1 MLFARDG
8 FEATSTTRIADAA
21 GVSVGSLYEYFTSK
35 DALIA
40 KLIKRHCEHLMN
52 LYGQAFLAVEGQG
65 IDAVVDTW
73 VDTTAGGKIML
84 ALYLCA
90 PVPGSSVCTVPRSCR
105 FELIRPASEI
115 L

>member
-8 FEATSTTRIADAA
+8 FEATSTTRIADPA
-21 GVSVGSLYEYFTSK
+21 GVSIGSLYEYFTSK
-35 DALIA
+35 DALIE

-52 LYGQAFLAVEGQG
+52 LYGQAFLRSRAHVSTPSSTHGS
-65 IDAVVDTW
+65 
-73 VDTTAGGKIML
+73 TTADAKIVL
-84 ALYLCA
+84 ALHLCA
-90 PVPGSSVCTVPRSCR
+90 PVPGPSVCTVPRSCR